1 MYLLYVNSTLFK
13 QAYLTVN
20 YSFFKLNLFKMKKVI
35 FSAIC
40 STLLFSSV
48 TVLAQEI
55 KIKEKDDKV
64 KVKAEDGKKEGK
76 IKAEKMKDGEMKVKM
91 EGGETKVYPYKADY
105 SSQFAMGSQ
114 ENAKK
119 ILELWKDY
127 DANMLNTHADY
138 FADTVTVDLP
148 NGTRLKGKD
157 SVLKAIGEYRTSQ
170 GKVESTV
177 DAWIS
182 TKSLDR
188 NEDWVYIWGLETAT
202 DATGKVTKNRIHEI
216 WQLNKDGR
224 VVYMAQFVAT
234 PPAI

>member
-1 MYLLYVNSTLFK
+1 
-13 QAYLTVN
+13 
-20 YSFFKLNLFKMKKVI
+20 MKKVI

-40 STLLFSSV
+40 STLLLAFV
-48 TVLAQEI
+48 TVSAQEI
-55 KIKEKDDKV
+55 KVKEKDDKV
-64 KVKAEDGKKEGK
+64 KIKAEDGKKEGK
-76 IKAEKMKDGEMKVKM
+76 IKADKMKDGDMMVKM
-91 EGGETKVYPYKADY
+91 QDEDTRGFPYKADY
-105 SSQFAMGSQ
+105 SSQFAIGSQ
-114 ENAKK
+114 ANAKK

-148 NGTRLKGKD
+148 NGTRLTGKD
-157 SVLKAIGEYRTSQ
+157 AVMKAIGEYRTSQ

-188 NEDWVYIWGLETAT
+188 NEDWVSIWGVETAT

-234 PPAI
+234 PPAM

>member
-1 MYLLYVNSTLFK
+1 
-13 QAYLTVN
+13 
-20 YSFFKLNLFKMKKVI
+20 MKKVI
-35 FSAIC
+35 FSVIF
-40 STLLFSSV
+40 STLLLVFVNVS
-48 TVLAQEI
+48 AQET

-64 KVKAEDGKKEGK
+64 KIKADDGKKEGK
-76 IKAEKMKDGEMKVKM
+76 IKADKMKHEDMMGKDDMMEKGHMMGKM
-91 EGGETKVYPYKADY
+91 EMEDTRGFPYKADY
-105 SSQFAMGSQ
+105 SSQFAIGSQ
-114 ENAKK
+114 ANAKK

-138 FADTVTVDLP
+138 FSDTVTVDLP
-148 NGTRLKGKD
+148 NGTRLTGKD
-157 SVLKAIGEYRTSQ
+157 AVMKAIGEYRTSQ

-188 NEDWVYIWGLETAT
+188 NEDWVSIWGVETAT

-216 WQLNKDGR
+216 WQLNKDGK

-234 PPAI
+234 PPAM

>member
-1 MYLLYVNSTLFK
+1 
-13 QAYLTVN
+13 
-20 YSFFKLNLFKMKKVI
+20 MKKVI

-40 STLLFSSV
+40 STLLLAFV
-48 TVLAQEI
+48 TVSAQEI
-55 KIKEKDDKV
+55 KVKEKDDKV
-64 KVKAEDGKKEGK
+64 KIKADDGKKEGK
-76 IKAEKMKDGEMKVKM
+76 IKADKMKDGDMMVKM
-91 EGGETKVYPYKADY
+91 QDEDTRGFPYKADY
-105 SSQFAMGSQ
+105 SSQFAIGSQ
-114 ENAKK
+114 ANAKK

-148 NGTRLKGKD
+148 NGTRLTGKD
-157 SVLKAIGEYRTSQ
+157 AVMKAIGEYRTSQ

-188 NEDWVYIWGLETAT
+188 NEDWVSIWGVETAT

-234 PPAI
+234 PPAM